1 MIYSI
6 LVFFEVKLTTLSKS
20 VATLDNMSTPD
31 NNDHDPESS
40 LCKWD
45 DENPEV
51 ARLMMLAML
60 FGLVSNLKDL
70 CRSIN
75 PTHRYFNMVAA
86 FAKRASKEFDEWKK
100 TIKEDDC
107 GYHQPRK
114 FIMQLLKALNDSIRK
129 MKQIAV
135 SAPVEKVYDENLWE
149 EMKMMKTAEEKDA
162 NKAIFSFTGP
172 LKALDTELC
181 AIRRLPKT
189 EYNASME
196 QQALEQ
202 DICDLIARR
211 NSYSKILNEMDMRLT
226 KQLTD
231 FASGLQKSQLYEIII
246 FIPQTDSGPN
256 RKRSIDCITL
266 TDSQCMLQFD

>member
-1 MIYSI
+1 M
-6 LVFFEVKLTTLSKS
+6 
-20 VATLDNMSTPD
+20 NTPD
-31 NNDHDPESS
+31 NNAHDPESS

-45 DENPEV
+45 DDNPEV

-100 TIKEDDC
+100 TIKEDEYCD
-107 GYHQPRK
+107 YDQPRK

-135 SAPVEKVYDENLWE
+135 SAPVEKVYDENE
-149 EMKMMKTAEEKDA
+149 MNDDEMKMVKAAEEEDA
-162 NKAIFSFTGP
+162 NKAIFWFTGP
-172 LKALDTELC
+172 LKTLHTKLTE
-181 AIRRLPKT
+181 IENLPKT
-189 EYNASME
+189 EENAYIE
-196 QQALEQ
+196 RAIHEE
-202 DICDLIARR
+202 ICDLIAQR

-246 FIPQTDSGPN
+246 LIPQTDSGPN

-266 TDSQCMLQFD
+266 TDSQCVLQFD